1 MKNSEA
7 AENVPMN
14 FVSHTI
20 QGYVNTLLL
29 SCFMIAESQRV
40 FFFVLFF
47 KELNDSD

>member
-7 AENVPMN
+7 TENVPMN

-40 FFFVLFF
+40 FFFLFCF
-47 KELNDSD
+47 LKS